1 MNIKEHK
8 PVALF
13 KSVTYPIPKEKE
25 KYFIVET
32 VKHNMVKPFRNNNTN
47 NNIKPNFTSNV
58 VSNNLNNT
66 PNSSKLEN
74 SNKSF
79 KKETGS
85 SSNKLSNNA
94 KNTKTDEMTTKVL
107 NEVNNVIEKSKLHF
121 TEIKNNKITQE
132 ELLIPQTYPEQSMNI
147 ELNKIILN
155 SIINLSKYINELFD
169 KLINGNN
176 DNQTLQTLLICLS
189 SIKQKINVFNQIKL
203 HSIKIDRNSFKNL
216 LILKN
221 HLQYIYNYFKDDLA
235 QNLKEIFESCNN
247 FCEYLN
253 NNHIM

>member
-47 NNIKPNFTSNV
+47 NNTKPNFTSNV
-58 VSNNLNNT
+58 VSNNLMNT
-66 PNSSKLEN
+66 PNNDKLES
-74 SNKSF
+74 SNKSL

-85 SSNKLSNNA
+85 SSNKLSNNM
-94 KNTKTDEMTTKVL
+94 KNTKTDELSTKVL
-107 NEVNNVIEKSKLHF
+107 NEVNNVIEKSKLQF
-121 TEIKNNKITQE
+121 TEIKNDKITQE
-132 ELLIPQTYPEQSMNI
+132 ELLIPQTYPEESMNI

-176 DNQTLQTLLICLS
+176 DNQTFQILLICLS
-189 SIKQKINVFNQIKL
+189 SLKQKINVYNHIKL
-203 HSIKIDRNSFKNL
+203 YSIKIERDNFNNL
-216 LILKN
+216 LRLRN
-221 HLQYIYNYFKDDLA
+221 HLQYISNYFKDDLA
-235 QNLKEIFESCNN
+235 HNLKEIFESCNN